1 MVELN
6 TLPILWYPTMV
17 SYVILD
23 RESLQTGR
31 VVGKESLDVLVPN
44 NVGYYDPGMS
54 SVRPA
59 VALGIG
65 KMQYQHPRKRNR
77 CKQVQNEVHRAVVA
91 HRNRARPRY
100 QVLSKVCTPSHV
112 KSSLHQADAKI
123 SPSHSRAVFAPITSL
138 ILLSAM

>member
-65 KMQYQHPRKRNR
+65 KCSTNTRENAIGVSKSRMKSI
-77 CKQVQNEVHRAVVA
+77 
-91 HRNRARPRY
+91 
-100 QVLSKVCTPSHV
+100 VL
-112 KSSLHQADAKI
+112 LWRIEIELA
-123 SPSHSRAVFAPITSL
+123 
-138 ILLSAM
+138 